1 MENFVIESIE
11 EKLCGNMENIGKKC
25 NNCVL
30 DDCAGD
36 GVALYHIAIF
46 FISDFFQILFYFLEF
61 FKQKFV
67 YDDCAGD
74 GVTLQHIVVL
84 CFSGTTLG
92 CDHYAYSNNNERDR
106 PVLGNFFTLKL

>member
-1 MENFVIESIE
+1 MIYQGKGSLNRPNGKQVYYGYYEKVEGEIENIE

-46 FISDFFQILFYFLEF
+46 FHFRFFPDFVLLFRIF
-61 FKQKFV
+61 
-67 YDDCAGD
+67 
-74 GVTLQHIVVL
+74 
-84 CFSGTTLG
+84 
-92 CDHYAYSNNNERDR
+92 
-106 PVLGNFFTLKL
+106 